1 MHIYIYM
8 CIWDVFGQIGSVIGD
23 IQDLYEVYRFGVVFH
38 EAEILAWMQNLTKDF
53 QGKQWPH

>member
-8 CIWDVFGQIGSVIGD
+8 CIWDDFGQIGSVIGD

-38 EAEILAWMQNLTKDF
+38 EAEILAWMQNPTKDF